1 MTLNEKGVSTNSI
14 MQSTQSKY
22 PARSHLPLVELQWQN
37 QADARDNQNA
47 VNQSTGNQS
56 TGNQSTTDQQGQ
68 SERSQ

>member
-1 MTLNEKGVSTNSI
+1 MTLNEKSASTNSI
-14 MQSTQSKY
+14 MQSVQSKY
-22 PARSHLPLVELQWQN
+22 PARSHPLLVELQWQN

-56 TGNQSTTDQQGQ
+56 TGNQSATDQQGQ

>member
-1 MTLNEKGVSTNSI
+1 MTLNEKGASTNSI
-14 MQSTQSKY
+14 MQSVQSKY

-37 QADARDNQNA
+37 QADARDNQSA
-47 VNQSTGNQS
+47 VNQS